1 MLGIST
7 RPDRTIPASMNNAPI
22 PWAFATWD
30 MDEVRITDGLLAPE
44 QFLHVGQQGLTLYFR

>member
-1 MLGIST
+1 
-7 RPDRTIPASMNNAPI
+7 
-22 PWAFATWD
+22 